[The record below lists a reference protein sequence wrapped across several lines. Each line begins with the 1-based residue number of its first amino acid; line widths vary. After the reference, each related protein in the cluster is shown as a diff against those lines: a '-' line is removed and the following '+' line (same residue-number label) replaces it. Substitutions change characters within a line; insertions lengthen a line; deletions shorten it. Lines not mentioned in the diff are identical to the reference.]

1 MVKGL
6 NVQPKNLS
14 YNLIMVQILI
24 FFFLISLLNLLSQ
37 VFFQNFFSFWLLLT
51 TSKTWAIRMTAL
63 FFLPGTLIHELAHFL
78 FAVLLGVPT
87 GTIYVL
93 PVYEEHQGI
102 RMGSVKIAQVDP
114 FRRTLIGL
122 APLVVGILIIFFI
135 FYFFQPKAD
144 RPLVETLISIVFVS
158 STMFSSKKDLEAAWL
173 PLVVLV
179 IIGLAIYWWQIKIP
193 TQIIDSL
200 DNVLKIINPTLLLTT
215 GIQVLFILMVKI
227 LIFFTSRIFHR
238 RLKLT

>member
-135 FYFFQPKAD
+135 FYF
-144 RPLVETLISIVFVS
+144 
-158 STMFSSKKDLEAAWL
+158 
-173 PLVVLV
+173 
-179 IIGLAIYWWQIKIP
+179 
-193 TQIIDSL
+193 
-200 DNVLKIINPTLLLTT
+200 
-215 GIQVLFILMVKI
+215 
-227 LIFFTSRIFHR
+227 
-238 RLKLT
+238 